1 MKMKKNALLLF
12 AVVVCSLTSI
22 ASMQVMEGLA
32 GAWNYQVEQSAPE
45 YSQGTLVFEQGE
57 DDEYSGKIVFQSGQE
72 ISMSSITVE
81 ADTVTF
87 KAYVDGGLVTT
98 VCTVDGD
105 EMVGS
110 VLTADGTLPFS
121 ATKEE

>member
-1 MKMKKNALLLF
+1 MKKNAILLF
-12 AVVVCSLTSI
+12 AVVVCSVALMGSI
-22 ASMQVMEGLA
+22 EPLDGLA
-32 GAWNYQVEQSAPE
+32 GAWNYQVEQTAPE

-57 DDEYSGKIVFQSGQE
+57 NNSYSGKIVFQSGQE
-72 ISMSSITVE
+72 ISMSSVTVE

-98 VCTVDGD
+98 VCTVDGN

-110 VLTADGTLPFS
+110 VMTPEGRLPIM